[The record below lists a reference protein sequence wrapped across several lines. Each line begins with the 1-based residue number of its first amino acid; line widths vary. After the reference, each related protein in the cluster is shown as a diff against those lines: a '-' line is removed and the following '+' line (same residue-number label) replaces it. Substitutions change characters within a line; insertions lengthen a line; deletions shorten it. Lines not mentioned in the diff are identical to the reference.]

1 MIQRSKPI
9 RRTPLKRS
17 TKPIAR
23 SKPKAKRTKPRR
35 GRLKGDDLKMLRL
48 ECWERDGGICQ
59 KCGARTLI
67 DRPPE
72 HPLAFHMA
80 HKRNKRMWG
89 DSLDQVQA
97 ECGDC
102 HRKYHQFG
110 PSMTPPC
117 PPKK

>member
-17 TKPIAR
+17 NKPIAR
-23 SKPKAKRTKPRR
+23 SKPKAKRTKPRP
-35 GRLKGDDLKMLRL
+35 GRLKGDDLEALRL
-48 ECWERDGGICQ
+48 ACWERDKSLCQ
-59 KCGARTLI
+59 RCGVRTLL
-67 DRPPE
+67 DYPQE

-89 DSLDQVQA
+89 DSLDQVQT